1 MKIRSMLLLGAAA
14 FVGVSTPGQSATINL
29 IDLGGVTGSQ
39 AEQGFKIAAAY
50 WGNMFTNTAVIN
62 LGVRFAPLAPNIIG
76 STGSRRTDQTVAS
89 WANAWNATK
98 SNSTLDQ
105 TAILP
110 TLSAGGGI
118 SYIAQGV
125 DGNGDQ
131 NELFKYYDAGTKTAS
146 KVLYLNSSVS
156 KAIGLGLSSP
166 GSLDGSVTFSSNFGF
181 DFNPTDGITANTF
194 DFIGVAIHEIGHAL
208 GFVSGVDLIDY
219 YSYPNGPGRG
229 ALGYDF
235 NDTSLFSALDM
246 FRYSADPDGIAP
258 GSGPAID
265 LTVDGLK
272 YFSIDGGA
280 TALFGNSFSTGAYNG
295 DGRQASHW
303 KDTAGC
309 QIGNGIM
316 DPTFCFGQLGAIT
329 ALDLAG
335 FDAMGW
341 NLKVDAVKNPNY
353 LATSASIYATFVPE
367 PGTWAMMIAGL
378 GLVGASLRRRQ
389 TRTSVS
395 FG

>member
-1 MKIRSMLLLGAAA
+1 MKIRSMLLLGVAAV
-14 FVGVSTPGQSATINL
+14 VGLSTSGQAAVINL
-29 IDLGGVTGSQ
+29 VDLGGVKGSQ

-50 WGNMFTNTAVIN
+50 WGNMFTNNAVIN

-76 STGSRRTDQTVAS
+76 STGSRRTDQTVAD

-98 SNSTLDQ
+98 SASTLDQ

-110 TLSAGGGI
+110 TLSVDGGI

-146 KVLYLNSSVS
+146 QVLYLNSSVS
-156 KAIGLGLSSP
+156 KAIGLAVSSP

-181 DFNPTDGITANTF
+181 DFNPTDGLSPNTF

-246 FRYSADPDGIAP
+246 FRYSADPDNIAP
-258 GSGPAID
+258 GSDPAID

-303 KDTAGC
+303 KDTPNC
-309 QIGNGIM
+309 QVGNGIM
-316 DPTFCFGQLGAIT
+316 DPTFCFSQPGVIT

-341 NLKVDAVKNPNY
+341 NLRFDILKDPSY
-353 LATSASIYATFVPE
+353 LATTRQIYSLYAPE
-367 PGTWAMMIAGL
+367 PASWAMMIFGF
-378 GLVGASLRRRQ
+378 GVVGASLRRRQ
-389 TRTSVS
+389 MRTSIS